1 MFLGID
7 HGTTAIRFSTPE
19 GRGFEI
25 PRREAAKISSE
36 GIVRLVE
43 ENLGSEIGLAALSYS
58 MGDGLTRITRIEDA
72 PNRGLRQ
79 QDGAGL
85 HVGGG
90 TRVFDAVIS
99 SGWPAVLLPG
109 IHRGSD
115 VDFRLKV
122 FSHGMSPEK
131 VGLAYFV
138 LKKGLEN
145 FIVCDASSNTVT
157 FAVHRGRIM
166 GALDASVFAP
176 GLIQGPLDV
185 DAIRAVDAGKMT
197 ANEAFNFGGILPK
210 LGYASLAECPDDLR
224 SFALESL
231 GLFAAMEISAM
242 KIIMKDV
249 GEPSPAI
256 LVAGDPSERIRSRVS
271 ALLDG
276 EVLALGKL
284 DAAIGCAMVAKDVFY
299 GAESA
304 LGIEVDEMVRAI
316 TRKAERC

>member
-58 MGDGLTRITRIEDA
+58 MGDGLARVTRIEDA

-90 TRVFDAVIS
+90 TRVFDAIIS

-115 VDFRLKV
+115 VDSRLKV

-138 LKKGLEN
+138 LKKGREN

-157 FAVHRGRIM
+157 FAVHRGRIV
-166 GALDASVFAP
+166 GALDASIFAP
-176 GLIQGPLDV
+176 GLLQGPLDV

-210 LGYASLAECPDDLR
+210 LGYASLAECPEDLR

-242 KIIMKDV
+242 KIIMRDV

-256 LVAGDPSERIRSRVS
+256 LVAGDPSEKIRSRIS
-271 ALLDG
+271 ALLEED
-276 EVLALGKL
+276 VLALGKL
-284 DAAIGCAMVAKDVFY
+284 DAAVGCAV
-299 GAESA
+299 G
-304 LGIEVDEMVRAI
+304 
-316 TRKAERC
+316 